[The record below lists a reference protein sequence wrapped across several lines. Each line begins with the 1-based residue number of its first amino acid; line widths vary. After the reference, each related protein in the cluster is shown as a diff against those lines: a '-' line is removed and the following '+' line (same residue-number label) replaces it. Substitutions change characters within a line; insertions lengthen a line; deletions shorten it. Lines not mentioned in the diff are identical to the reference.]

1 MEGSGK
7 HVEHLAFQQ
16 VVDSTKA
23 MVLREDG
30 FFSRCCYRQTV
41 DCQLVPTAQNW
52 QGTWSTHLVCP
63 IWPPLGQSW
72 SGKGLVPPVGASS
85 WPHCVPTVSPAACLR
100 KSAECASGEN
110 RAKSEHM
117 NLTGRDMGFQFQFQ
131 TFKLTST
138 GIPHLSVSEGS
149 MTTKNTEV
157 CYHHAATLPILQTI
171 LFQDKSSYRSDFQT
185 RRLHKQ
191 LVAL

>member
-7 HVEHLAFQQ
+7 HVEDLAFQQ

-41 DCQLVPTAQNW
+41 DSHLVPTAQNW

-63 IWPPLGQSW
+63 IWPPLGRSW

-85 WPHCVPTVSPAACLR
+85 WPHYVPTVSPAACLR
-100 KSAECASGEN
+100 RSAECASGEN
-110 RAKSEHM
+110 RAKREHK
-117 NLTGRDMGFQFQFQ
+117 NLTGRDMSIEASVSIPDIQ
-131 TFKLTST
+131 TCIYRHT
-138 GIPHLSVSEGS
+138 PLSVSEGS

-157 CYHHAATLPILQTI
+157 C
-171 LFQDKSSYRSDFQT
+171 
-185 RRLHKQ
+185 
-191 LVAL
+191 